1 MANGTLIAAMDFSTV
16 DAGEFNDWY
25 DTEHLPERVRIP
37 GFLTGRRWIG
47 ADNPNVSLVPYD
59 LSDVTVLDEAGYRA
73 IGGKNLSPWS
83 KRIVAKV
90 TPILRFE
97 GVQTSPGD
105 AVAPAGAGGLLL
117 VAMTPGAAK
126 DAAFNAWYDNE
137 HLPALAAVPGVL
149 SARRFKSREASGSKY
164 VALYHLRAPGVV
176 DSAEWKHASG
186 STPMPQD
193 VRDTITNRVRLV
205 CRPYERAA

>member
-1 MANGTLIAAMDFSTV
+1 MAKGTLIAAMDFSTV
-16 DAGEFNDWY
+16 NTGEFHDWY

-47 ADNPNVSLVPYD
+47 ADDPKISLVPYD
-59 LSDVTVLDEAGYRA
+59 LSDVTVLDEPGYRA
-73 IGGKNLSPWS
+73 IGGANLSPWS
-83 KRIVAKV
+83 KRIVGRTKSV
-90 TPILRFE
+90 LRFE

-149 SARRFKSREASGSKY
+149 SARRFRSRQGSGSKY

-176 DSAEWKHASG
+176 DSAEWKHASA

-193 VRDTITNRVRLV
+193 VRDTITDRVRLV